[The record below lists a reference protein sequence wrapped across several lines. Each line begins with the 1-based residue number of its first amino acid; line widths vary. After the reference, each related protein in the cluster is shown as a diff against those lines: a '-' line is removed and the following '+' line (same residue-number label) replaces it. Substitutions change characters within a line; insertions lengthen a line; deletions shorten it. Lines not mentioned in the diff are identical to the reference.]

1 MFCTHCGVALYEGAT
16 FCSACG
22 QPVSAGAPQ
31 TAPRKVAYAGFW
43 LRAVAFVIDSCV
55 LVIPTFVAAALV
67 VAFLGLELPPPEE
80 MTIGTVPPMR
90 VFIPMEVT
98 FLTVQ
103 WLYFALM
110 ESSSWQG
117 TLGKRALSIGVSDL
131 QGRRLS
137 FGRASGRYFGKLV
150 SGMTFL
156 AGYVMAGFTERK
168 QALHDILAGCIVV
181 KMP

>member
-1 MFCTHCGVALYEGAT
+1 MFCAHCGVALYDGAG

-22 QPVSAGAPQ
+22 QPVSAGEPQ
-31 TAPRKVAYAGFW
+31 TVARKVAYAGFW
-43 LRAVAFVIDSCV
+43 LRVMAWLVDSLV
-55 LVIPTFVAAALV
+55 LVIPTLLAAALV

-80 MTIGTVPPMR
+80 MTFGKMPPMR
-90 VFIPMEVT
+90 FFIPMEAT
-98 FLTVQ
+98 FLTVH

-131 QGRRLS
+131 QGRRIS
-137 FGRASGRYFGKLV
+137 FGRASGRFFGKAI

-156 AGYVMAGFTERK
+156 VGYAMAGFTARK
-168 QALHDILAGCIVV
+168 QALHDILAECLVV